1 MVTCGGAL
9 EVGVPL
15 VAVDTKMVPLA
26 TRSKWRAMQCNR
38 GVDGFFRKKE
48 RNK

>member
-26 TRSKWRAMQCNR
+26 TRSKWRAMQFNQ
-38 GVDGFFRKKE
+38 GWVVFFSE
-48 RNK
+48 RNEI